1 MSDQSTKNDA
11 YVRKFSFRPFTG
23 LRRGRIFRM
32 WSISWQWWIHEWDR
46 SRAIKVLIGFQI
58 FILFLTNI
66 FVLTFKDIQLQ
77 ADPTLTTGQ
86 ILEDT
91 LIPLVRGIVSFQTRI
106 RGESAGHGDEFGTSF
121 SIGGTSLFILLLAV
135 LVGSGLIADD
145 ITNKTNEIY
154 YSKLEK
160 YEYIMGKFGAFF
172 IFGNV
177 MITLPYVL
185 EFFLLYIGL
194 GNMDFLAVLPVLVHV
209 ILFTELVNITYA
221 AIILAFSSLT
231 GRRLYAG
238 LTTFMLLFLANMI
251 VPSLA
256 FAQGGEVGLQ
266 LLTDVLTLLLVS
278 SYLLDG
284 ESIIR
289 LDLLGREHTLNLA
302 NGIGIEGWMIIGSLG
317 LFIFLG
323 ISIVILQVYRRHSA

>member
-1 MSDQSTKNDA
+1 MSDKSNQNGA
-11 YVRKFSFRPFTG
+11 YVRKFSFRPYTG
-23 LRRGRIFRM
+23 VRRGRIFRM

-46 SRAIKVLIGFQI
+46 SRAIKILIGFQ
-58 FILFLTNI
+58 LFTLLITNI
-66 FVLTFKDIQLQ
+66 MVLTFKNPILSNE
-77 ADPTLTTGQ
+77 Q

-91 LIPLVRGIVSFQTRI
+91 LIPLVRGIVSFQTTI
-106 RGESAGHGDEFGTSF
+106 RGGQSNHDNGFGGGTF

-154 YSKLEK
+154 YAKLEK

-177 MITLPYVL
+177 IITLPYVL

-194 GNMDFLAVLPVLVHV
+194 GNMDFIAVLPVLAHV
-209 ILFTELVNITYA
+209 ILFTELINLTYA

-251 VPSLA
+251 IPSLA

-266 LLTDVLTLLLVS
+266 LLGDVLTLLLIG
-278 SYLLDG
+278 SYIIDG

-302 NGIGIEGWMIIGSLG
+302 NGIGIETWMIFGSLG
-317 LFIFLG
+317 LIISLG
-323 ISIVILQVYRRHSA
+323 IAIVVFQVYRRHSM

>member
-1 MSDQSTKNDA
+1 
-11 YVRKFSFRPFTG
+11 
-23 LRRGRIFRM
+23 M
-32 WSISWQWWIHEWDR
+32 WSISWQWWTHEWDR

-58 FILFLTNI
+58 FTLLITNI
-66 FVLTFKDIQLQ
+66 IVLTFKESLLIM
-77 ADPTLTTGQ
+77 DPTLTTEK

-91 LIPLVRGIVSFQTRI
+91 LIPLVRGIVSFETTI
-106 RGESAGHGDEFGTSF
+106 RGESGGNGNGFDDTSF

-145 ITNKTNEIY
+145 MTNKTNEIY

-160 YEYIMGKFGAFF
+160 YEYIFGKFGAFF

-177 MITLPYVL
+177 IITIPYIL
-185 EFFLLYIGL
+185 EFFLLFIGL
-194 GNMDFLAVLPVLVHV
+194 GNMEFMAVLPILLHV

-221 AIILAFSSLT
+221 AIVLAFSSLT

-256 FAQGGEVGLQ
+256 FTEGGEVGLQ
-266 LLTDVLTLLLVS
+266 LLTDVLTLLLIS
-278 SYLLDG
+278 SYIIDG

-289 LDLLGREHTLNLA
+289 LDLLGRDHTLNLA
-302 NGIGIEGWMIIGSLG
+302 NGVGIEGWMVLGSLG
-317 LFIFLG
+317 LFILLG
-323 ISIVILQVYRRHSA
+323 VAIVVIQVYRRHSA